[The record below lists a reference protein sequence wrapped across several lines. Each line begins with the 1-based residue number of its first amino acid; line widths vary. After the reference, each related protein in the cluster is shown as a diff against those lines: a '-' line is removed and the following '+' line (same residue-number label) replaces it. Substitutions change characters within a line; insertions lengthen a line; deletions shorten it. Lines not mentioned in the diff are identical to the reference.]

1 MPTINNPK
9 PQQQSVWLS
18 RMSIRAALSDMIGGG
33 TGSQV
38 MQRIAAPT
46 VGGMLTTTLLS
57 LLVLPIIYGQV
68 LKLAE
73 RNRKGQDDMELAV

>member
-1 MPTINNPK
+1 
-9 PQQQSVWLS
+9 
-18 RMSIRAALSDMIGGG
+18 MSIRAALSDMIGGG

-38 MQRIAAPT
+38 MQRIAAAT

-57 LLVLPIIYGQV
+57 LLVLPMV

>member
-1 MPTINNPK
+1 
-9 PQQQSVWLS
+9 
-18 RMSIRAALSDMIGGG
+18 MSIRAALSDMIGGG